1 VEDLSL
7 LPSHI
12 FREYDIRGIAG
23 EDLSLEAVEAIGRSY
38 ASLLLEALPAPPTS
52 RRPRIAVARDVR
64 TSSPSLAAALIQGIR
79 SQGIDILNLGIC
91 PTPLLY
97 FSLFQ
102 LEVEGGIM
110 VTGSHNPPEYN
121 GLKICLGQETLHGP
135 SIQRLREI
143 ARQPLSRLRTRK
155 GIIEDYPIIP
165 HYLAWM
171 SEHFQDLTSAPS
183 SPRKAPLAEATKV
196 VVDAA
201 NGTGGLVAPALLRS
215 LGCRVV
221 ELYCEP
227 DGSFPHHHPDPTLP
241 QYLEDLIA
249 RVKAED
255 ADLGIAYDGDA
266 DRIGVVA
273 ADGETIWGDK
283 LMLLFARDLLSSR
296 SFSAESPPIFIGE
309 VKCSQ
314 VLYDEIERLGGVA
327 MMSRTGHS
335 PIKQLMRET
344 GALLAGEMSGHLF
357 FADRYFGYDD
367 AIYASARLVEI
378 MMREGSSLTDLLE
391 GLPPTFATPEIR
403 LDCPDDQ
410 KFNIVAQLGQFL
422 SSEAHPPF
430 PLPLQKIITIDGL
443 RLVFDQGWA
452 LVRASN
458 TQPALVLR
466 FEASS
471 PEALEQIRRW
481 VEQIIKKVEVEV
493 KVERDGKTG

>member
-1 VEDLSL
+1 
-7 LPSHI
+7 
-12 FREYDIRGIAG
+12 
-23 EDLSLEAVEAIGRSY
+23 
-38 ASLLLEALPAPPTS
+38 
-52 RRPRIAVARDVR
+52 
-64 TSSPSLAAALIQGIR
+64 
-79 SQGIDILNLGIC
+79 
-91 PTPLLY
+91 
-97 FSLFQ
+97 
-102 LEVEGGIM
+102 M
-110 VTGSHNPPEYN
+110 VTGSHNPPQYN
-121 GLKICLGQETLHGP
+121 GLKVCLGQETLHGP
-135 SIQRLREI
+135 SIRRLREI
-143 ARQPLSRLRTRK
+143 ACQPIPRLRSRK

-171 SEHFQDLTSAPS
+171 SEHFHDLTSTPS
-183 SPRKAPLAEATKV
+183 SQQKPPPAEAIKV
-196 VVDAA
+196 VIDAG
-201 NGTGGLVAPALLRS
+201 NGTGGLVAPSLLRS

-241 QYLEDLIA
+241 EDLADLIA
-249 RVKAED
+249 RVKVEE

-273 ADGETIWGDK
+273 ADGEIIWGDK

-296 SFSAESPPIFIGE
+296 SISAAPPPIFIAE

-327 MMSRTGHS
+327 IMSKTGHS

-378 MMREGSSLTDLLE
+378 LMRGESSLAGLLE

-410 KFNIVAQLGQFL
+410 KKFNLMAQLGQSL

-430 PLPLQKIITIDGL
+430 PLPLRKVITIDGF
-443 RLVFDQGWA
+443 RIVFDQGWA

-466 FEASS
+466 VEASS
-471 PEALEQIRRW
+471 PEALAEIRRW
-481 VEQIIKKVEVEV
+481 MEQIIKKVEV
-493 KVERDGKTG
+493 KVEHGSKFS